1 MAWPRVNP
9 LVAVLAELSLSQM
22 GLVTYLATKEWV
34 DLISGK
40 GSDMLAGGGCRLECL
55 FRVSLLQVQE

>member
-1 MAWPRVNP
+1 MAWPRVKP
-9 LVAVLAELSLSQM
+9 LVSVLAELSLSQM

-40 GSDMLAGGGCRLECL
+40 GSAMLLPG
-55 FRVSLLQVQE
+55 